1 MALTSGTKLGPY
13 EIIEPLGAGGMGEV
27 YRARDTRLKRD
38 VALKV
43 LPEAFADDP
52 ERMARFQ
59 REAELLASLNH
70 PNIAQIYGV
79 EDRALVMELVEG
91 ESPKGPLPFEEAWKI
106 ALQIAAGLEYA
117 HEKGIV
123 HRDLKPANIKITPD
137 GIVKLLDFGLAKAF
151 TAQAVVSGS
160 PENSPTLT
168 LGATQLGVILGTA
181 AYMAPEQAK
190 GKAVDKRAD
199 IWSFG
204 VVLYEL
210 LAGERLFTGDDVS
223 DTLAQVL
230 MKQPDLEKVP
240 FQTRRLLRECLQK
253 DPKERLR
260 DIGDAKRQVLEVP
273 VQESTAVA
281 PQTSSRRNTQV
292 ALGIATVA
300 TLALAT
306 LSAIHFREKP
316 PETPVFRTSILPPED
331 ASGFS
336 FDPNTGGTAISPDGR
351 LLAFVASVKGKSSLY
366 IRSLDSL
373 AARALPGTEGAGRPF
388 WSPDSRNVG
397 FQADGKLK
405 RIGLNEGAP
414 RVICDLQLARGAT
427 WNADGV
433 IVFSSRPTNA
443 LNRVAAS
450 GGIPQPVTVV
460 DETETF
466 HYWPQFLP
474 DGKHFLYLARSRDL
488 TKGAVYVGSLDD
500 KPEAKRRVKLVDS
513 QLGAVYAPNPATPG
527 KGHLFWVQGQ
537 NLMAQA
543 FDPVTFKLSREAAPI
558 ADSIGET
565 QSDGYADL
573 SASQTGVLAY
583 GNARQTSYKLTWIDR
598 SGKRSEPLSAVV
610 SASFRISP
618 DGNRVMVPRAA
629 PTLDLWLVDLLRSTE
644 TRFTFSGGGNP
655 VWSPDGQDILFYV
668 PGGLVRKPASGAGDA
683 VEVLKATG
691 TARPLD
697 WSDDGKWLLYSQA
710 EDAGFAIR
718 AMPMETGAAAKPFV
732 FLKSAGI
739 VNARFSPRI
748 GGQRFVAY
756 VSTESGQSQVYIQ
769 DFPDK
774 RGRWQVST
782 NSGGT
787 PAWNRNG
794 KELFYETL
802 DGKVM
807 RVDVKVSGAALT
819 LGQPELMFDL
829 TSNMPFD
836 ASPDAKRFL
845 VPLPQEQGSGH
856 DSITIVQNWPAALGK

>member
-1 MALTSGTKLGPY
+1 MTPQQIAHYRITAKLG
-13 EIIEPLGAGGMGEV
+13 EGGMGAV
-27 YRARDTRLKRD
+27 YRATDNKLKRE

-43 LPEAFADDP
+43 LPDAFASDP

-59 REAELLASLNH
+59 REAEVLASLNH
-70 PNIAQIYGV
+70 SNIAQIYGV

-91 ESPKGPLPFEEAWKI
+91 ESPKGPMPFDGAWEI
-106 ALQIAAGLEYA
+106 ASQIAAGLEYA

-137 GIVKLLDFGLAKAF
+137 GVVKLLDFGLAKAF
-151 TAQAVVSGS
+151 TGRATASGNV
-160 PENSPTLT
+160 ENSPTLT

-210 LAGERLFTGDDVS
+210 LTGERLFNGDDVS

-230 MKQPDLEKVP
+230 MKQPDLDRAP
-240 FQTRRLLRECLQK
+240 FQARRLLGECLQK

-260 DIGDAKRQVLEVP
+260 DIGDAKRQVLEAP
-273 VQESTAVA
+273 AQKFTAIA
-281 PQTSSRRNTQV
+281 PQTSSHRNTLV

-300 TLALAT
+300 MLAVAT

-351 LLAFVASVKGKSSLY
+351 LLAFVANVKGKSSLY
-366 IRSLDSL
+366 IRALDSL

-388 WSPDSRNVG
+388 WSPDSRNIG

-405 RIGLNEGAP
+405 RIGVNEGAP

-433 IVFSSRPTNA
+433 IVFSARPSNA

-450 GGIPQPVTVV
+450 GGTPQPVTVV

-474 DGKHFLYLARSRDL
+474 DGKHFLYLARARDL
-488 TKGAVYVGSLDD
+488 TKGAVYVASLDN
-500 KPEAKRRVKLVDS
+500 KPEEKRRVKLVDS
-513 QLGAVYAPNPATPG
+513 ELGAVYAPNPATPG

-543 FDPVTFKLSREAAPI
+543 FDPVTFRLSGEAAPI

-573 SASQTGVLAY
+573 SASQTGILAY

-598 SGKRSEPLSAVV
+598 SGKRSAPLSAV
-610 SASFRISP
+610 AAGSFRISP
-618 DGNRVMVPRAA
+618 DGNRVIVPRAA
-629 PTLDLWLVDLLRSTE
+629 PRLDLWLVDLLRSTE
-644 TRFTFSGGGNP
+644 TRFTFSGGVGP
-655 VWSPDGQDILFYV
+655 IWSPDGRDILFAT
-668 PGGLVRKPASGAGDA
+668 PGGLFRKPASGAGDA
-683 VEVLKATG
+683 VALLKATG

-697 WSDDGKWLLYSQA
+697 WSDDGKWLLYSQV

-718 AMPMETGAAAKPFV
+718 AISMETGTTAKPFV
-732 FLKSAGI
+732 FLKTAGL
-739 VNARFSPRI
+739 VNARFSPTI

-756 VSTESGQSQVYIQ
+756 VSLESGQAQVYIQ

-774 RGRWQVST
+774 RGKWQVST
-782 NSGGT
+782 TSGGL

-802 DGKVM
+802 DGKMM